1 MKPLRSIATLGI
13 GGLIVAGAGAA
24 PSVFPVGV
32 TLYEPDQTW
41 NGYTVLSLLR
51 GNPAVIDMN
60 GHVLKEW
67 DGFNDSA
74 GGPARILP
82 NGEIIAPVG
91 ARQGRQE
98 SLRLAQQDFNGK
110 EIWSLTGNS
119 DIEATGGG
127 TQKSLRQ
134 HHDWQRA
141 DFPAGYYSPEFKP
154 ASTGAA
160 TLVLA
165 HTDRTL
171 PAIADSLVQ
180 DDHLI
185 EYGPDGKIRWEW
197 FASDHKD
204 EFGFTA
210 AAFLAIRDG
219 ARGGG
224 GGPRAGGPGADGP
237 GGGAGPARGPGGAAG
252 GPPGGRGPGAAGR
265 AGGGPQRAGGGGA
278 PGRGGGGPAAPRA
291 YDWLHINSAT
301 YVGPNHWFDAG
312 DKRFD
317 PQNVIICSRQASF
330 IAIIAR
336 DGHVVWRMG
345 PDYRETPELER
356 IGQIIGQHHA
366 HFIPKGLPGAGN
378 LMVFDN
384 GGASGYGFDSPI
396 ERNGQGGLARATS
409 RVLEI
414 DPVKMD
420 TVWSYTASTFY
431 STNISGAQRLP
442 NGNTLITEGAG
453 SRVFEVTADKKLV
466 WEYMSAGADGALS
479 SVYRAYRVPYEWIP
493 QLKKPVETA
502 VKPPAGF
509 HTP

>member
-1 MKPLRSIATLGI
+1 MKPLRCIAMLGI
-13 GGLIVAGAGAA
+13 GGLIMAGAAAA

-51 GNPAVIDMN
+51 GGPVVIDMN
-60 GHVLKEW
+60 GHILKEW
-67 DGFNDSA
+67 GDFNDSA

-110 EIWSLTGNS
+110 EIWTLTGNS
-119 DIEATGGG
+119 DIEAPDGG

-165 HTDRTL
+165 HTDRTV
-171 PAIADSLVQ
+171 PAIANGLIQ

-204 EFGFTA
+204 EFGFTP
-210 AAFLAIRDG
+210 AAFAAIKAG
-219 ARGGG
+219 AAGGG
-224 GGPRAGGPGADGP
+224 GGPGGGERA
-237 GGGAGPARGPGGAAG
+237 GGAGPARGPGGGGAAPNRGGGAG
-252 GPPGGRGPGAAGR
+252 GAPGGRGPGQAQR
-265 AGGGPQRAGGGGA
+265 AGGGPA
-278 PGRGGGGPAAPRA
+278 RGGGGPAAPRA

-301 YVGPNHWFDAG
+301 YLGPNKWYDAG
-312 DKRFD
+312 DKRFA
-317 PQNVIICSRQASF
+317 PENVIISSRQASF
-330 IAIIAR
+330 LAIIAR
-336 DGHVVWRMG
+336 DGHVVWRIG
-345 PDYRETPELER
+345 PDFRDSPELQR

-384 GGASGYGFDSPI
+384 GGSSGYGFASPI

-414 DPVKMD
+414 DPVKLD
-420 TVWSYTASTFY
+420 TVWSYTNSGFF

-453 SRVFEVTADKKLV
+453 SRVFEVTADKKIV
-466 WEYMSAGADGALS
+466 WEYMSAAQDGALS
-479 SVYRAYRVPYEWIP
+479 TVYRAYRVPYEWIP
-493 QLKKPVETA
+493 QLAKPREIA